1 MKTCIM
7 ARVKFVVEY
16 DFEKVPLSLL
26 WQFIFT
32 NSGLETW
39 YADEVSNAGKD
50 YTIVW
55 DGEPHEA
62 VLLAARQNSYVRF
75 HWKADGSEPTFFE
88 MRILVSELTHGRT
101 LKITD
106 FAADE
111 EEAVD
116 FKELWNNSVDQLK
129 RNLGI

>member
-1 MKTCIM
+1 MERIKFCI
-7 ARVKFVVEY
+7 EY

-26 WQFIFT
+26 WQFLST

-39 YADEVSNAGKD
+39 YADEVTNDGKD

-55 DGEPHEA
+55 DEESREA
-62 VLLAARQNSYVRF
+62 SLLSARQNSHIRF
-75 HWKADGSEPTFFE
+75 HWKDDEGEPTFFE

-106 FAADE
+106 FASDE
-111 EEAVD
+111 DEVEE
-116 FKELWNNSVDQLK
+116 FKELWNNSVGQLK

>member
-1 MKTCIM
+1 MDRI
-7 ARVKFVVEY
+7 KFSIEY

-26 WQFIFT
+26 WQFLST

-39 YADEVSNAGKD
+39 YADEVTNDGKD

-55 DGEPHEA
+55 DEELREA
-62 VLLAARQNSYVRF
+62 SLLSSRQNSFVRF
-75 HWKADGSEPTFFE
+75 HWKDDEEPTFFE

-106 FAADE
+106 FASDE
-111 EEAVD
+111 DEVEEYT
-116 FKELWNNSVDQLK
+116 ELWNIFCS
-129 RNLGI
+129 IFISITHFS

>member
-1 MKTCIM
+1 MDRI
-7 ARVKFVVEY
+7 KFSIEY

-26 WQFIFT
+26 WQFLST

-39 YADEVSNAGKD
+39 YADEVTNDGKD

-55 DGEPHEA
+55 DEELREA
-62 VLLAARQNSYVRF
+62 SLLSSRQNSFVRF
-75 HWKADGSEPTFFE
+75 HWKDDEEPTFFE

-106 FAADE
+106 FASDE
-111 EEAVD
+111 DEVEEYT
-116 FKELWNNSVDQLK
+116 ELWNNSVKQLK

>member
-1 MKTCIM
+1 M
-7 ARVKFVVEY
+7 ARKKFVIEY

-26 WQFIFT
+26 WQFLYT

-39 YADEVSNAGKD
+39 YADEVTNDGKN

-55 DGEPHEA
+55 DDEPHDA
-62 VLLAARQNSYVRF
+62 LLLSARQNSHVRF
-75 HWKADGSEPTFFE
+75 HWKDDADEPTFFE

-106 FAADE
+106 FAANDDE
-111 EEAVD
+111 VEE
-116 FKELWNNSVDQLK
+116 FTELWNNSVDMLK
-129 RNLGI
+129 RNLDI